1 MKSNIGILF
10 FWGTS
15 IVNELNNARKNK
27 TNYNYSFGIERDGQ
41 ISTFDFNLGFLVGLA
56 SWSQ

>member
-1 MKSNIGILF
+1 MKSNLGILF
-10 FWGTS
+10 LGGIST
-15 IVNELNNARKNK
+15 VNELNNASKK

-41 ISTFDFNLGFLVGLA
+41 ISTFDFNQGCLMGLA